1 MVKDATQTRASAV
14 WNLLPLCQSPLL
26 ESEQENG
33 APLLVAYVSSPR
45 SGVRG
50 SRGLEMPEH
59 QSHSEAS
66 SYLTALQAA
75 SDACLS
81 STCCRDSLAPKE
93 QSCQQGL
100 LWFCS
105 RVVLPR
111 GPTMGATD
119 GPMVSTKQWWGR
131 GPGIVCP
138 KQEAGTELQRTGR
151 AKGLSGRASARTGG
165 CMNCLLPSS
174 LGMPRPAARVK
185 PRWPGQLGFG
195 QTMACTPRTA
205 ASGWQQAGER
215 VLEAGFCPSSA
226 ATFQ

>member
-1 MVKDATQTRASAV
+1 MGISCWPLTWGHSPSCDITVWVLAAQFKDHFKANNEQRQAYLVKEATQTRASAE
-14 WNLLPLCQSPLL
+14 WNLLHQKLPLRQSPLL

-33 APLLVAYVSSPR
+33 APLLVAYVSSPC
-45 SGVRG
+45 SGVGG

-59 QSHSEAS
+59 QSHSVAS
-66 SYLTALQAA
+66 SCLTALQAA
-75 SDACLS
+75 SEACLS
-81 STCCRDSLAPKE
+81 STCCRDSLTPKE

-138 KQEAGTELQRTGR
+138 KQEAGTELQRTDR
-151 AKGLSGRASARTGG
+151 AKGLRGRASARTGG
-165 CMNCLLPSS
+165 
-174 LGMPRPAARVK
+174 
-185 PRWPGQLGFG
+185 
-195 QTMACTPRTA
+195 
-205 ASGWQQAGER
+205 
-215 VLEAGFCPSSA
+215 
-226 ATFQ
+226 